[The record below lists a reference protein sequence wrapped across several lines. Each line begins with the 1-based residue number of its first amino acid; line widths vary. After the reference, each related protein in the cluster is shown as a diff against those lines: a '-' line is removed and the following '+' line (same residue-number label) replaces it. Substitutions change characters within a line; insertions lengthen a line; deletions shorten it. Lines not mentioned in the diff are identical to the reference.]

1 MVPGESRGAISVNSA
16 AQGVV
21 LLDGE
26 ALRRVHAHDG
36 LERLQRVVPRAV
48 GLALIVRVVKGEQA
62 RTVALRGQ
70 VERRLEG
77 VPELIRVHRLGDGLD
92 GHPAGRR
99 SGGRRWTATA
109 SRRSSASAGRM
120 RLRRRRRC
128 GTRSRGRRCTGRGTS
143 SNVAS
148 NPAVCCSDPSTA
160 SAFGS
165 VAPSR
170 TAARTV
176 SGNSVAQVAA
186 ELGPVAESEE
196 ADLVLAERSANRVHV
211 ARRVVRADV
220 LDDRRRC
227 ARCTARRS
235 PRPGR

>member
-1 MVPGESRGAISVNSA
+1 M
-16 AQGVV
+16 
-21 LLDGE
+21 
-26 ALRRVHAHDG
+26 
-36 LERLQRVVPRAV
+36 
-48 GLALIVRVVKGEQA
+48 
-62 RTVALRGQ
+62 RGQ
-70 VERRLEG
+70 VERRFEG
-77 VPELIRVHRLGDGLD
+77 VPELIRVHRLGDGLE
-92 GHPAGRR
+92 GHPAGDVRATVV
-99 SGGRRWTATA
+99 GRATA

-148 NPAVCCSDPSTA
+148 NPAVCCIDPSTA

-186 ELGPVAESEE
+186 ELGPVAESEV
-196 ADLVLAERSANRVHV
+196 ADLVLAERPANRVHV
-211 ARRVVRADV
+211 ARRVVRADE

-227 ARCTARRS
+227 ARRTARRS
-235 PRPGR
+235 SSATSMICWRSASSSGVMSVPA